1 MSKNQKEM
9 AGLSEIL
16 AQEEKVIFNP
26 EQAESDVN
34 CFSTLFN
41 EYKEQDLDERFKAM
55 EEKADH
61 QLKEATSSLVKMEA
75 GQVLDLAFYHPD
87 QNETL
92 EGEDG
97 KAYECAVTRD
107 REGNK
112 LLFADVVVLSNQ
124 QKIFSKPEY
133 KHQKFIMARFKCEGM
148 KGDKTRQYR
157 NIKILTF

>member
-1 MSKNQKEM
+1 MSKNQKNQNQHDE
-9 AGLSEIL
+9 LSEIL
-16 AQEEKVIFNP
+16 SQEEKEMFNP
-26 EQAESDVN
+26 ETEQAEAE
-34 CFSTLFN
+34 FN
-41 EYKEQDLDERFKAM
+41 EYKEQDLEERFKAM

-75 GQVLDLAFYHPD
+75 GQVIDLAFYHPD

-133 KHQKFIMARFKCEGM
+133 KNEKFIMARFKCEGM